1 MPCELIFIFYADAFD
16 VGELDFGFVACAG
29 CKGARAPAAQP
40 ITRARAALTR
50 ACARGWWRAAC
61 GLFGDARAGGG
72 SGQAAAGSRFVAKS
86 GPERPQGGRRA
97 RRGDALAAVAAV
109 TPLAAV
115 AAAVAVRGAAWRG
128 AWARGRAFKGSVA
141 ASKGSVAP
149 REGEGGIRRFSG
161 FPKNT
166 RNPLK
171 PFYIQL
177 TVCL

>member
-1 MPCELIFIFYADAFD
+1 MRHPTR
-16 VGELDFGFVACAG
+16 GH
-29 CKGARAPAAQP
+29 RA
-40 ITRARAALTR
+40 
-50 ACARGWWRAAC
+50 
-61 GLFGDARAGGG
+61 
-72 SGQAAAGSRFVAKS
+72 
-86 GPERPQGGRRA
+86 EGGRRA

-149 REGEGGIRRFSG
+149 CEGWGDIRVFFG
-161 FPKNT
+161 FPKIT

-177 TVCL
+177 TVSL